1 MYYTKLLHNKL
12 KSKLLS
18 TLDFFFKGDDKTFI
32 RLSVHYTREE
42 RKGGMGFSITS
53 FKTFIKQ
60 LIVKNCF
67 NIGNSNNETVKCHL
81 S

>member
-18 TLDFFFKGDDKTFI
+18 TLDFFFKGDDKTFT

-42 RKGGMGFSITS
+42 RKGGMGFSIT
-53 FKTFIKQ
+53 
-60 LIVKNCF
+60 L
-67 NIGNSNNETVKCHL
+67 
-81 S
+81 